1 MHSGNGNNISGMPRQ
16 RSAPGHRRRTRR
28 WAATCAAVVLAV
40 LPLAAAQPA
49 AAAPGQV
56 SVAITSISPG
66 VARPGQP
73 VTVSGVVTNTTAGAT
88 SGLSVQLRSSGSA
101 LTSRGD
107 LINYAAGHLPV
118 DTPVAGAVAQLPGTL
133 NPGAT
138 EQWTVSLPVRELGMT
153 VFGVYP
159 LAAEVDANGGALDT
173 DHSFLPF
180 WPGKSASGLAGPLQ
194 IAWVWPLVGSP
205 QRAACPALLSN
216 SLAASLA
223 GNGRLAGLLAA
234 GSTSA
239 AASSGLTWAIDPGLL
254 ASVSAMAQPYSVGG
268 SATCAGAAGKP
279 ASRAARSW
287 LAALRSVTAQQDF
300 FVTPYDDVDVA
311 ALAHQGMDQDL
322 THAFGDGRS
331 VARAILGRA
340 QRPATAATDL
350 AQGHVSPPVGIGG
363 IAWPAG
369 GTADYGV
376 LGSLAVNGTG
386 TVILD
391 STMMP
396 PLSQVSYTPGAVTRT
411 PDGVGAELHVAL
423 ADGTITQILGT
434 SSARAA
440 GRSAAAGAATAGA
453 SFATE
458 QRFLAETAM
467 IAAEAPALR
476 RSVVVTPPRQ
486 WDPAPGVADAL
497 ISETV
502 SAPWLSPVSLANLVT
517 ANSPSGQACP
527 AGSPDG
533 QVCLQQPPQQLL
545 SQDELGASLLHQVRK
560 LNVRLRLQGSILDPP
575 EGAYLSTAVAAV
587 ESSAWR
593 GASGA
598 GQANGLLE
606 RVSDYLT
613 SQEQLVTI
621 IEASQVTLGGQ
632 SGPVPIS
639 ISNKLDQAVT
649 VRLNVQAPNDGRVTI
664 LPYKKTV
671 TIGAGQQRTIPVRV
685 KAAAAGTT
693 TLKLTLL
700 TPGGTPLPGTASTL
714 TVNATHFGTLALV
727 IIGIAVAV
735 FAATAG
741 GRAFRRGGGPRGG
754 APRGGV
760 EPADPEG
767 GPFRDTNGPD
777 PASGPGETDNV
788 IRGPAEDDDTPEEPD
803 EYASTPGRAE
813 RP

>member
-16 RSAPGHRRRTRR
+16 RPAPGHRRLTRR
-28 WAATCAAVVLAV
+28 WAAACAAVVLAV
-40 LPLAAAQPA
+40 VPLAVAKPA
-49 AAAPGQV
+49 AAAAGQV

-66 VARPGQP
+66 VARPGHP
-73 VTVSGVVTNTTAGAT
+73 VTVSGVVSNMTDGAM

-101 LTSRGD
+101 LISRGD
-107 LINYAAGHLPV
+107 LTNYAAGNLPV

-138 EQWTVSLPVRELGMT
+138 EQWTVSLPVREVGMT

-173 DHSFLPF
+173 DYSFLPF

-194 IAWVWPLVGSP
+194 IAWVWPLVGPP

-216 SLAASLA
+216 SLAASVA
-223 GNGRLAGLLAA
+223 GTGRLAALLAA

-239 AASSGLTWAIDPGLL
+239 AASANLTWAIDPGLL
-254 ASVSAMAQPYSVGG
+254 ASVSAMTQPYSVGG
-268 SATCAGAAGKP
+268 STTCAGTTSEP
-279 ASRAARSW
+279 ASRAARAW
-287 LAALRSVTAQQDF
+287 LATLRSVTAQQDF
-300 FVTPYDDVDVA
+300 FVTPYNDVDVA

-322 THAFGDGRS
+322 TYAFGNGRS
-331 VARAILGRA
+331 EARAILGRA

-350 AQGHVSPPVGIGG
+350 ARGQASLQAGVGGM
-363 IAWPAG
+363 AWPAAG
-369 GTADYGV
+369 IADYGV

-396 PLSQVSYTPGAVTRT
+396 PLGQVNFTPSAVTRT

-423 ADGTITQILGT
+423 ADDTLTQILGT
-434 SSARAA
+434 SSARTA
-440 GRSAAAGAATAGA
+440 GRPAAAGAATAGA

-467 IAAEAPALR
+467 IAAE
-476 RSVVVTPPRQ
+476 Q
-486 WDPAPGVADAL
+486 
-497 ISETV
+497 
-502 SAPWLSPVSLANLVT
+502 PWLRPVSLANLVT
-517 ANSPSGQACP
+517 ANSPA
-527 AGSPDG
+527 G
-533 QVCLQQPPQQLL
+533 QVPRQQPPQQL
-545 SQDELGASLLHQVRK
+545 SSHDELGASLLRQVRQ
-560 LNVRLRLQGSILDPP
+560 LNVRLRLHGSILDPP
-575 EGAYLSTAVAAV
+575 DGAYLSKAVAAV

-598 GQANGLLE
+598 RQASGLLE
-606 RVSDYLT
+606 RVSDYLA
-613 SQEQLVTI
+613 SQERLVQI

-639 ISNKLDQAVT
+639 ITNKLDQAVT
-649 VRLNVQAPNDGRVTI
+649 VRLSVQAPNDGRVTI
-664 LPYKKTV
+664 LPYKATV
-671 TIGAGQQRTIPVRV
+671 TIGAGQQRTIPVKV

-693 TLKLTLL
+693 TLRLSLL
-700 TPGGTPLPGTASTL
+700 TPGGTPLPGTATTL

-735 FAATAG
+735 FAATSA
-741 GRAFRRGGGPRGG
+741 GRAFRRGRRPRGG
-754 APRGGV
+754 A

-767 GPFRDTNGPD
+767 GPSEDTNSPD
-777 PASGPGETDNV
+777 PASGRGEADNV
-788 IRGPAEDDDTPEEPD
+788 SRGPAQHDDRPEEPD
-803 EYASTPGRAE
+803 EYASIPGRAE

>member
-16 RSAPGHRRRTRR
+16 RPAPGHRRLTRR
-28 WAATCAAVVLAV
+28 WAAACAAVVLAV
-40 LPLAAAQPA
+40 VPLAVAKPA
-49 AAAPGQV
+49 AAAAGQV

-66 VARPGQP
+66 VARPGHP
-73 VTVSGVVTNTTAGAT
+73 VTVSGVVSNMTDGAM

-101 LTSRGD
+101 LISRGD
-107 LINYAAGHLPV
+107 LTNYAAGNLPV

-138 EQWTVSLPVRELGMT
+138 EQWTVSLPVREVGMT

-173 DHSFLPF
+173 DYSFLPF

-194 IAWVWPLVGSP
+194 IAWVWPLVGPP

-216 SLAASLA
+216 SLAAS
-223 GNGRLAGLLAA
+223 
-234 GSTSA
+234 
-239 AASSGLTWAIDPGLL
+239 
-254 ASVSAMAQPYSVGG
+254 VSAMTQPYSVGG
-268 SATCAGAAGKP
+268 STTCAGTTSEP
-279 ASRAARSW
+279 ASRAARAW
-287 LAALRSVTAQQDF
+287 LATLRSVTAQQDF
-300 FVTPYDDVDVA
+300 FVTPYNDVDVA

-322 THAFGDGRS
+322 THAFGNGRS
-331 VARAILGRA
+331 EARAILGSV

-350 AQGHVSPPVGIGG
+350 ARGQASPQAGVGGM
-363 IAWPAG
+363 AWPAAG
-369 GTADYGV
+369 IADYGV

-396 PLSQVSYTPGAVTRT
+396 PLGQVNFTPSAVTRT

-423 ADGTITQILGT
+423 ADDTLTQILGT
-434 SSARAA
+434 SSARTA
-440 GRSAAAGAATAGA
+440 GRPAAAGAATAGA

-467 IAAEAPALR
+467 IAAEQPSLR

-486 WDPAPGVADAL
+486 WDPAPGVASAL

-517 ANSPSGQACP
+517 ANSPA
-527 AGSPDG
+527 G
-533 QVCLQQPPQQLL
+533 QVPRQQPPQQL
-545 SQDELGASLLHQVRK
+545 SSHDELGASLLRQVRQ
-560 LNVRLRLQGSILDPP
+560 LNVRLRLHGSILDPP
-575 EGAYLSTAVAAV
+575 DGAYLSKAVAAV

-598 GQANGLLE
+598 RQASGLLE
-606 RVSDYLT
+606 RVSDYLA
-613 SQEQLVTI
+613 SQERLVQI

-639 ISNKLDQAVT
+639 ITNKLDQAVT
-649 VRLNVQAPNDGRVTI
+649 VRLSVQAPNDGRVTI
-664 LPYKKTV
+664 LPYKATV
-671 TIGAGQQRTIPVRV
+671 TIGAGQQRTIPVKV

-693 TLKLTLL
+693 TLKLSLL
-700 TPGGTPLPGTASTL
+700 TPGGTPLPGTATTL

-735 FAATAG
+735 FAATSA
-741 GRAFRRGGGPRGG
+741 GRAFRRGRRPRGG
-754 APRGGV
+754 A

-767 GPFRDTNGPD
+767 GPSEDTNSPD
-777 PASGPGETDNV
+777 PASGRGEADNV
-788 IRGPAEDDDTPEEPD
+788 SRGPAQHDDRPEEPD
-803 EYASTPGRAE
+803 EYASIPGRAE

>member
-16 RSAPGHRRRTRR
+16 RPAPGHHRLTRR
-28 WAATCAAVVLAV
+28 WAAACAAVVLAV
-40 LPLAAAQPA
+40 VPLAVAQPA
-49 AAAPGQV
+49 AAAGGQV

-66 VARPGQP
+66 VARPGHP
-73 VTVSGVVTNTTAGAT
+73 VTVSGVVSNTTDGAM

-101 LTSRGD
+101 LISRGD
-107 LINYAAGHLPV
+107 LTNYAAGNLPV

-138 EQWTVSLPVRELGMT
+138 QQWTVSLPVREVGMT

-173 DHSFLPF
+173 DYSFLPF

-194 IAWVWPLVGSP
+194 IAWVWPLVGPP

-216 SLAASLA
+216 SLAASVA

-239 AASSGLTWAIDPGLL
+239 AASANLTWAIDPGLL
-254 ASVSAMAQPYSVGG
+254 ASVSAMTQPYSVGG
-268 SATCAGAAGKP
+268 SATCAGTTREP
-279 ASRAARSW
+279 ASKAARAW
-287 LAALRSVTAQQDF
+287 LATLRSVTAQQDF
-300 FVTPYDDVDVA
+300 FVTPYNDVDVA

-322 THAFGDGRS
+322 THAFGNGRS
-331 VARAILGRA
+331 EARAILGSA

-350 AQGHVSPPVGIGG
+350 ARGQASPQAGIGG
-363 IAWPAG
+363 VAWPAAG
-369 GTADYGV
+369 MADYGV

-396 PLSQVSYTPGAVTRT
+396 PLGQVNFTPSAVTRT

-423 ADGTITQILGT
+423 ADDTLTQILGT
-434 SSARAA
+434 SSARTA

-467 IAAEAPALR
+467 IAAEQPSLR

-486 WDPAPGVADAL
+486 WDPAPGVASAL

-517 ANSPSGQACP
+517 ANSPA
-527 AGSPDG
+527 G
-533 QVCLQQPPQQLL
+533 QVPRQQPPQQLS
-545 SQDELGASLLHQVRK
+545 SQDELGASLLRQVRQ
-560 LNVRLRLQGSILDPP
+560 LNVRLRLHGSILDPP
-575 EGAYLSTAVAAV
+575 DGAYLSKAVAAV

-598 GQANGLLE
+598 RPASGLLE
-606 RVSDYLT
+606 RVSDYLA
-613 SQEQLVTI
+613 SQERLVQI

-639 ISNKLDQAVT
+639 ITNKLDQAVT
-649 VRLNVQAPNDGRVTI
+649 VRLSVQAPNDGRVTI
-664 LPYKKTV
+664 LPYKATV
-671 TIGAGQQRTIPVRV
+671 TIGAGQQRTIPVKV

-693 TLKLTLL
+693 TLKLSLL
-700 TPGGTPLPGTASTL
+700 TPGGTPLPGTATTL

-735 FAATAG
+735 FAATSA
-741 GRAFRRGGGPRGG
+741 GRAFRRGRRPRGG
-754 APRGGV
+754 A

-767 GPFRDTNGPD
+767 GPSEDTNSPD
-777 PASGPGETDNV
+777 PASGRGEADNV
-788 IRGPAEDDDTPEEPD
+788 SRGPAQHDDRPEEPD
-803 EYASTPGRAE
+803 EYASIPGRAE

>member
-1 MHSGNGNNISGMPRQ
+1 MHSGNGNSISGMPRQ
-16 RSAPGHRRRTRR
+16 RPAPGHRRLTRR
-28 WAATCAAVVLAV
+28 WAAACAAVFLAV
-40 LPLAAAQPA
+40 VPLAAAKPA
-49 AAAPGQV
+49 AAAGQV
-56 SVAITSISPG
+56 SVAITSISPD

-73 VTVSGVVTNTTAGAT
+73 VTVSGVVSNTTDGAM

-107 LINYAAGHLPV
+107 LTNYAAGNLPV

-138 EQWTVSLPVRELGMT
+138 EQWTVSLPIREVGMT

-173 DHSFLPF
+173 DHGFLPF

-194 IAWVWPLVGSP
+194 IAWVWPLVDSP

-216 SLAASLA
+216 SLAASVA
-223 GNGRLAGLLAA
+223 GSGRLAGLLAA

-239 AASSGLTWAIDPGLL
+239 AASANLTWAIDPGLL
-254 ASVSAMAQPYSVGG
+254 GSMSAMTQPYSVGG
-268 SATCAGAAGKP
+268 SATCVGTTREP
-279 ASRAARSW
+279 ASRAARAW
-287 LAALRSVTAQQDF
+287 LETLRSVTARQDF
-300 FVTPYDDVDVA
+300 FVTPYNDVDVA
-311 ALAHQGMDQDL
+311 ALSHQGMDQDL

-331 VARAILGRA
+331 AASKILGSA
-340 QRPATAATDL
+340 QRPGPL
-350 AQGHVSPPVGIGG
+350 GMGG
-363 IAWPAG
+363 IAWPAD

-396 PLSQVSYTPGAVTRT
+396 PLGQVNYTPSAVTRT

-423 ADGTITQILGT
+423 ADDTLTQILGT
-434 SSARAA
+434 SSARTA

-467 IAAEAPALR
+467 IAAEQPSLR

-486 WDPAPGVADAL
+486 WDPAPGVASAL

-517 ANSPSGQACP
+517 ANSPA
-527 AGSPDG
+527 G
-533 QVCLQQPPQQLL
+533 QVPRQQPPQQL
-545 SQDELGASLLHQVRK
+545 SSHDELGASLLRQVRQ
-560 LNVRLRLQGSILDPP
+560 LNVRLRLHGSILDPP
-575 EGAYLSTAVAAV
+575 DGAYLSQAVAAV

-598 GQANGLLE
+598 RPASGLLE
-606 RVSDYLT
+606 RVSDYLA
-613 SQEQLVTI
+613 SQERLVQI

-639 ISNKLDQAVT
+639 ITNKLDQAVT
-649 VRLNVQAPNDGRVTI
+649 VRLSVQAPNDGRVTI
-664 LPYKKTV
+664 LPYKATV
-671 TIGAGQQRTIPVRV
+671 TIGAGQQRTIPVKV

-693 TLKLTLL
+693 TLKLSLL
-700 TPGGTPLPGTASTL
+700 TPGGTPLPGTATTL

-735 FAATAG
+735 FAATSA
-741 GRAFRRGGGPRGG
+741 GRAFRRGRRPRGG
-754 APRGGV
+754 A
-760 EPADPEG
+760 EPADPED
-767 GPFRDTNGPD
+767 GPSEDTNSPD
-777 PASGPGETDNV
+777 PASGRGEADNV
-788 IRGPAEDDDTPEEPD
+788 SRGPAQHDDRPEEPD
-803 EYASTPGRAE
+803 EYASIPGRAE

>member
-1 MHSGNGNNISGMPRQ
+1 M
-16 RSAPGHRRRTRR
+16 
-28 WAATCAAVVLAV
+28 
-40 LPLAAAQPA
+40 PA
-49 AAAPGQV
+49 AAAGQV
-56 SVAITSISPG
+56 SVAITSVSPA
-66 VARPGQP
+66 VARPGHP
-73 VTVSGVVTNTTAGAT
+73 VTVSGVVSNATAGAV

-101 LTSRGD
+101 LTSRSD
-107 LINYAAGHLPV
+107 LTNYAAGNLPV

-133 NPGAT
+133 KPGAT
-138 EQWTVSLPVRELGMT
+138 EQWAVSLPVRQVGMT

-159 LAAEVDANGGALDT
+159 LAAEVDANGVALDT

-194 IAWVWPLVGSP
+194 IAWLWPLVDSP

-216 SLAASLA
+216 SLAGSLS

-239 AASSGLTWAIDPGLL
+239 AASANLTWAIDPGLL
-254 ASVSAMAQPYSVGG
+254 ASVSAMIQPYSVGG
-268 SATCAGAAGKP
+268 SATCAGTTAEP
-279 ASRAARSW
+279 ASRTARAW
-287 LAALRSVTAQQDF
+287 LGTLRSVTAQQDF
-300 FVTPYDDVDVA
+300 FVTPYNDVDVA

-322 THAFGDGRS
+322 THAFGNGRS
-331 VARAILGRA
+331 ASRAILGSA

-350 AQGHVSPPVGIGG
+350 AGGQASPPAGIGG
-363 IAWPAG
+363 IAWPAD

-396 PLSQVSYTPGAVTRT
+396 PLGQVNFTPSAVTRT

-423 ADGTITQILGT
+423 ADDTLTQILGT
-434 SSARAA
+434 SSARTAGRPAA
-440 GRSAAAGAATAGA
+440 GSATAGA

-467 IAAEAPALR
+467 IAAEQPSLR

-486 WDPAPGVADAL
+486 WDPAPGVASAL

-517 ANSPSGQACP
+517 ANSLSGQVP
-527 AGSPDG
+527 R
-533 QVCLQQPPQQLL
+533 QQPPQQL
-545 SQDELGASLLHQVRK
+545 SSRDELGASLLRQVRQ
-560 LNVRLRLQGSILDPP
+560 LNVRLRLHGSILNPP
-575 EGAYLSTAVAAV
+575 DGAYLSTAVAAV

-598 GQANGLLE
+598 RQASGLLE
-606 RVSDYLT
+606 RVSDYLA
-613 SQEQLVTI
+613 SQERLVQI

-649 VRLNVQAPNDGRVTI
+649 VRLSVQAPNDGRVTI
-664 LPYKKTV
+664 LPYKATV
-671 TIGAGQQRTIPVRV
+671 TIGAHQQRTIPVKV

-693 TLKLTLL
+693 TLKLSLL
-700 TPGGTPLPGTASTL
+700 TPGGTPLPGTAATL

-735 FAATAG
+735 FAATSA
-741 GRAFRRGGGPRGG
+741 GRAFRRGRGPRGG
-754 APRGGV
+754 AEAAG
-760 EPADPEG
+760 PED
-767 GPFRDTNGPD
+767 GPSEDTNGPD
-777 PASGPGETDNV
+777 PASGRSEAANV
-788 IRGPAEDDDTPEEPD
+788 SRGPATHDDRPEEPD
-803 EYASTPGRAE
+803 EYASIPGRAE